1 MSWDLD
7 QIDLG
12 ILACLALVPEYPKLG
27 PPRRWEESP
36 HLMHLGETK
45 PVLSALAP
53 LLGTVS
59 RRVLTV
65 AAAPGTGEAPEV
77 VPLEAVVLDVPDGGD
92 DLVDGDL
99 VLVVQGAPHPRR
111 LDSWLEVCLLLG
123 NPFFSVLNCKTDF
136 GQS

>member
-27 PPRRWEESP
+27 PPHRWEESP
-36 HLMHLGETK
+36 HLMHLGETQ
-45 PVLSALAP
+45 PVPSALAP

-65 AAAPGTGEAPEV
+65 AAAPGTGEAPDV
-77 VPLEAVVLDVPDGGD
+77 VLLVLDVPDGGGG
-92 DLVDGDL
+92 LVDGDL
-99 VLVVQGAPHPRR
+99 VLASVQGAPHPRR
-111 LDSWLEVCLLLG
+111 LDSWLEVRLCWY
-123 NPFFSVLNCKTDF
+123 PSFSISKCKTDF

>member
-27 PPRRWEESP
+27 PPHRWEESP
-36 HLMHLGETK
+36 HLMHLGETQ

-65 AAAPGTGEAPEV
+65 AAAPGTGEAPDV
-77 VPLEAVVLDVPDGGD
+77 VLLVLDVPDGGGG
-92 DLVDGDL
+92 LVDGDL
-99 VLVVQGAPHPRR
+99 VLASVQGAPHPRR
-111 LDSWLEVCLLLG
+111 LDSWFEVCHLLG
-123 NPFFSVLNCKTDF
+123 NPFFYVLNCKTDI